1 MHWFT
6 QNLCGHKK
14 RFTCCHHFLVCRN
27 ACCTKRNPENTLSEN
42 SAITTIA
49 PIYLPLDTLTVCISG
64 LLTRLMFCITCGNRS
79 SAFTTSVSTS
89 HVAFKPAQH
98 CSRFYVR
105 FPMNVLHNNTT
116 SLKLVSSWLP
126 RHFKQRAACVA
137 YVFRMCVTVKVL
149 CVCVCIRVGDGA
161 CWQSHGD
168 SSIYLKPGG
177 QAVAELCNLWD
188 VTVKGSL
195 KYQKLYCRDSHKRFT
210 LKLSKVA
217 EWNHMTSALT
227 PGSYAFV
234 LSKEEYLNTS
244 TIKMFL

>member
-1 MHWFT
+1 MHWLT
-6 QNLCGHKK
+6 QNLCGHK
-14 RFTCCHHFLVCRN
+14 RFTCCHHFFVCRN

-49 PIYLPLDTLTVCISG
+49 PIYLSLDTLTVCISG
-64 LLTRLMFCITCGNRS
+64 LLTRLMFCITCGTRN

-89 HVAFKPAQH
+89 HVDFKPAQH
-98 CSRFYVR
+98 CSKFYVC
-105 FPMNVLHNNTT
+105 FPMNVPHNKTT

-126 RHFKQRAACVA
+126 GHFKQRAACVA

-149 CVCVCIRVGDGA
+149 CVCVRVGDGA
-161 CWQSHGD
+161 RWQSHGD

-188 VTVKGSL
+188 VTAKGSL
-195 KYQKLYCRDSHKRFT
+195 KYKKLYCGDSHKRFT
-210 LKLSKVA
+210 FKLSEVA
-217 EWNHMTSALT
+217 EWNLMTSALT
-227 PGSYAFV
+227 PGSCAFV
-234 LSKEEYLNTS
+234 LSKEEYSYTW